1 MQFQPADVYSYPNN
15 LYAFKPSQYSRE
27 CPRRHYYCG
36 GDYSCI
42 AWRGTRFI
50 SITKRNKQSPPPK
63 KAGFSFMANL
73 NKYSKTLTQDP
84 TQPAAQAMY
93 YAIGLKEEDFGKAQ
107 VGIVSMGWDG
117 NPCNM
122 HLNDL
127 ATQVRNSVNST
138 DGLLGLRFYTI
149 GVSDGISM
157 GTDGMRYSLVSRDV
171 IADSIETNAGA
182 QYYDA
187 LIAIPGCDKNM
198 PGSLMA
204 MGRLNRPAIM
214 LYGGTIAP
222 GHYKGEDLNIVS
234 AFEALGKKIAGQL
247 DEADFKG
254 IVQHACPGA
263 GACGGMYTANT
274 MASAIEALG
283 MSLPNSSS
291 NPALSPEKQAECQA
305 IGQAIRVLLEKDIKP
320 RDIMTR
326 KAFENAITVIMVLG
340 GSTNA
345 VLHMIAMAK
354 SVGVPL
360 TQDDFQRISDRVPV
374 LADFKP
380 SGKYLMQDLHQF
392 GGVPAVMRYLLKKG
406 LLHGDCL
413 TVTGKTV
420 AENLE
425 AAPDL
430 DFNEQQIIQ
439 PLEKPIKKTGHL
451 QILYGN
457 LAEKGSVAKISG
469 KEGERFEGTARVFD
483 GEQEVIKGIAEGR
496 VHEGD
501 VVVIRYIGPKGAP
514 GMPEMLK
521 PTGAIIGAGLGKS
534 VALITDGRFSGGTH
548 GFVVG
553 HITPEAYEGGLIALV
568 KDNDIIEID
577 AVKNTLTLKVSEQE
591 IAERKKNWKQP
602 APKATSGVLYK
613 YSRMVKDASEGC
625 VTDES

>member
-1 MQFQPADVYSYPNN
+1 MS
-15 LYAFKPSQYSRE
+15 E
-27 CPRRHYYCG
+27 
-36 GDYSCI
+36 
-42 AWRGTRFI
+42 
-50 SITKRNKQSPPPK
+50 
-63 KAGFSFMANL
+63 L

-93 YAIGLKEEDFGKAQ
+93 YAIGFKEEDFNKAQ

-127 ATQVRNSVNST
+127 AVSVRNSVNST
-138 DGLLGLRFYTI
+138 KGLLGLRFYTI

-182 QYYDA
+182 QYYDG

-198 PGSLMA
+198 PGAIMA
-204 MGRLNRPAIM
+204 MGRLNRPSIM

-222 GHYKGEDLNIVS
+222 GHYNGEDLNIVS
-234 AFEALGKKIAGQL
+234 AFEALGQKIAGNL
-247 DEADFKG
+247 SEGDFKA
-254 IVQHACPGA
+254 IVQHSCPGA

-274 MASAIEALG
+274 MAAAIEALG

-291 NPALSPEKQAECQA
+291 NPALSEDKQKECAAVGEA
-305 IGQAIRVLLEKDIKP
+305 IKLLLQKNITPK
-320 RDIMTR
+320 DIMTR
-326 KAFENAITVIMVLG
+326 KAFENAITVVMVLG

-345 VLHMIAMAK
+345 VLHLIAMAK
-354 SVGVPL
+354 SVDVEL
-360 TQDDFQRISDRVPV
+360 TQDDFQTISDRIPV

-380 SGKYLMQDLHQF
+380 SGKYLMEDLHKH
-392 GGVPAVMRYLLKKG
+392 GGVPAVMKYLLLNG

-420 AENLE
+420 TANL
-425 AAPDL
+425 AGVPDL
-430 DFNEQQIIQ
+430 DFMTQNIIH
-439 PLEKPIKKTGHL
+439 PLELPLKKKGHL

-483 GEQEVIKGIAEGR
+483 GEKDLIAGIQSGK
-496 VHEGD
+496 VHAGD

-553 HITPEAYEGGLIALV
+553 HITPEAFDGGLIALV
-568 KDNDIIEID
+568 EDNDIIEID
-577 AVKNTLTLKVSEQE
+577 AVNNTLNLKVNDEVIS
-591 IAERKKNWKQP
+591 ARRKNWKQP
-602 APKATSGVLYK
+602 ALKATKGVLYK
-613 YSRMVKDASEGC
+613 YAKSVKPANEGC
-625 VTDES
+625 VTDEA

>member
-1 MQFQPADVYSYPNN
+1 M
-15 LYAFKPSQYSRE
+15 E
-27 CPRRHYYCG
+27 
-36 GDYSCI
+36 
-42 AWRGTRFI
+42 
-50 SITKRNKQSPPPK
+50 
-63 KAGFSFMANL
+63 L
-73 NKYSKTLTQDP
+73 NKYSKTITQDV
-84 TQPAAQAMY
+84 TQPGAQAMM
-93 YAIGLKEEDFGKAQ
+93 YAIGLKEADFQKAQ
-107 VGIVSMGWDG
+107 VGIASMGWDG

-127 ATQVRNSVNST
+127 ATSVRESVNNVN
-138 DGLLGLRFYTI
+138 GLLGLRFHTI

-187 LIAIPGCDKNM
+187 LITIPGCDKNM
-198 PGSLMA
+198 PGSIMA
-204 MGRLNRPAIM
+204 MARLNRPSIM

-222 GHYKGEDLNIVS
+222 GHYKGEDLNLVS
-234 AFEALGKKIAGQL
+234 AFEALGQKIAGKL
-247 DEADFKG
+247 NENDFRA

-291 NPALSPEKQAECQA
+291 NPAMSKEKQEECAA
-305 IGQAIRVLLEKDIKP
+305 IGEAIKILLEKDIKP
-320 RDIMTR
+320 KDIMTR
-326 KAFENAITVIMVLG
+326 KAFENAITVVMVLG

-345 VLHMIAMAK
+345 VLHLIAMAK
-354 SVGVPL
+354 AAGVKL
-360 TQDDFQRISDRVPV
+360 TQDDFQAISDRVPV

-380 SGKYLMQDLHQF
+380 SGKYLMEDLHEH
-392 GGVPAVMRYLLKKG
+392 GGVPAVMKYLLGKG

-420 AENLE
+420 AENL
-425 AAPDL
+425 AGAPDL
-430 DFNEQQIIQ
+430 DFAKQDIIVQ
-439 PLEKPIKKTGHL
+439 LETPLKATGHL

-457 LAEKGSVAKISG
+457 LAEGGSVAKISG

-483 GEQEVIKGIAEGR
+483 GEHDLIAGLSSGR
-496 VHEGD
+496 VHAGD
-501 VVVIRYIGPKGAP
+501 VVVIRNIGPKGAP

-568 KDNDIIEID
+568 KDDDIIEID
-577 AVKNTLTLKVSEQE
+577 AVNNSITLKVADEE
-591 IAERKKNWKQP
+591 IARRRAGWKQP
-602 APKATSGVLYK
+602 ALKATSGVLYK
-613 YSRMVKDASEGC
+613 YAKLVSPASEGC
-625 VTDES
+625 VTDEA

>member
-1 MQFQPADVYSYPNN
+1 
-15 LYAFKPSQYSRE
+15 
-27 CPRRHYYCG
+27 
-36 GDYSCI
+36 
-42 AWRGTRFI
+42 
-50 SITKRNKQSPPPK
+50 
-63 KAGFSFMANL
+63 MAEL

-84 TQPAAQAMY
+84 TQPGAQAMY
-93 YAIGLKEEDFGKAQ
+93 YAIGFTEEDFAKAQ
-107 VGIVSMGWDG
+107 VGIASMGWDG

-127 ATQVRNSVNST
+127 ATAVRASVNNVN
-138 DGLLGLRFYTI
+138 GLLGLRFHTI

-187 LIAIPGCDKNM
+187 IIGIPGCDKNM
-198 PGSLMA
+198 PGTIMA
-204 MGRLNRPAIM
+204 MGRLNRPSIM

-222 GHYKGEDLNIVS
+222 GHYKGQDDLNIVS
-234 AFEALGKKIAGQL
+234 AFEALGQKIAGNL
-247 DEADFKG
+247 TEADFKG

-274 MASAIEALG
+274 MASAIEAMG
-283 MSLPNSSS
+283 MSLPYSSS
-291 NPALSPEKQAECQA
+291 NPALSDEKQKECAA
-305 IGQAIRVLLEKDIKP
+305 IGDAIKVLLEKDIKP
-320 RDIMTR
+320 KDIMTR

-345 VLHMIAMAK
+345 VLHMIAIAK

-360 TQDDFQRISDRVPV
+360 TQDDFQVISDKTPV

-380 SGKYLMQDLHQF
+380 SGKYMMQDLHKY
-392 GGVPAVMRYLLKKG
+392 GGVPAVMKYLLGKG

-420 AENLE
+420 AENL
-425 AAPDL
+425 AGAPDL
-430 DFNEQQIIQ
+430 DFEKQDIIM
-439 PLEKPIKKTGHL
+439 PLEKPIKATGHL

-457 LAEKGSVAKISG
+457 LAEGGSVAKISG

-483 GEQEVIKGIAEGR
+483 GEHDLIKGLASGR
-496 VHEGD
+496 VHAGD
-501 VVVIRYIGPKGAP
+501 VVVIKNIGPKGAP

-553 HITPEAYEGGLIALV
+553 HITPEAVEGGLIGLV
-568 KDNDIIEID
+568 QDEDIIEID
-577 AVKNTLTLKVSEQE
+577 ATKNTLTLKVADDV
-591 IAERKKNWKQP
+591 IAQRKAAWVKP
-602 APKATSGVLYK
+602 APKATNGILYK
-613 YSRMVKDASEGC
+613 YAKCVKSAAEGC
-625 VTDES
+625 VTDED